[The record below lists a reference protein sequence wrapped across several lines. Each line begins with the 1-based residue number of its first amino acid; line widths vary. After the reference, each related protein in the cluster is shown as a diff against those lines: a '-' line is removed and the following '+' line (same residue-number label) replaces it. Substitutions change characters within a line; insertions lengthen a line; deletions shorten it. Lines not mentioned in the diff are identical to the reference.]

1 VTSRQLAVPM
11 VAAILGSAITA
22 VAITASG
29 DESGASRQAGLLAAS
44 SEVDQRLSVKEIYD
58 RTAPAVVHIQARGV
72 QPTVGAPFEGGAGPA
87 EGITTGSGFVLDEEG
102 RLVTSARVVSGVTD
116 LRVIFSNLRSVPA
129 RVIGKDEETD
139 LAVLQVDPE
148 GLDLRPLELGDSSS
162 VQPGDQAVLVA
173 NPSGVGATAGT
184 GTIAGAH
191 ESIETPSG
199 VVLRDVLETDALIE
213 PAAAGAPLLGADGR
227 VIGISSGT
235 SPGPDGL
242 GLAVPADTAKSVL
255 AELEERHK
263 VIRPYIGLRGRTIT
277 VAQTSDDGEAAEG
290 GGVRVLGV
298 YPGSPSEVAGLQGA
312 ENGGGDVI
320 KAIDGEPVDSLPDLL
335 AEVADH
341 QPGES
346 VSLTVER
353 DGALGD
359 VVVRLTERPA
369 SLPSG

>member
-1 VTSRQLAVPM
+1 M
-11 VAAILGSAITA
+11 VAAVLGSAITA

-29 DESGASRQAGLLAAS
+29 DEGGASRQAGLLAAS
-44 SEVDQRLSVKEIYD
+44 SEVDERLSVKEIYD
-58 RTAPAVVHIQARGV
+58 RTAPAVVHVQARGV

-116 LRVIFSNLRSVPA
+116 LRVTFANLRAVPA

-139 LAVLQVDPE
+139 LAVLQVDPD
-148 GLDLRPLELGDSSS
+148 GLDLRPLELGDSGA

-173 NPSGVGATAGT
+173 NPSGLGTTAGT
-184 GTIAGAH
+184 GMIVAAR
-191 ESIETPSG
+191 ESIETPAG
-199 VVLRDVLETDALIE
+199 VVLRDVLETDAVIE
-213 PAAAGAPLLGADGR
+213 PAAAGAPLMGADGR

-242 GLAVPADTAKSVL
+242 GIAVPSNTVKSVL
-255 AELEERHK
+255 AQLQERHK

-277 VAQTSDDGEAAEG
+277 GAQTASAGETGEG
-290 GGVRVLGV
+290 GGVLVLGV
-298 YPGSPSEVAGLQGA
+298 YPGSPSEIAGLQGT
-312 ENGGGDVI
+312 ESGGGDVI
-320 KAIDGEPVDSLPDLL
+320 KAIDGEEVASLPELL
-335 AEVADH
+335 AEIAGH
-341 QPGES
+341 EPGDT
-346 VSLTVER
+346 VRLTVQR
-353 DGALGD
+353 DGSLGE